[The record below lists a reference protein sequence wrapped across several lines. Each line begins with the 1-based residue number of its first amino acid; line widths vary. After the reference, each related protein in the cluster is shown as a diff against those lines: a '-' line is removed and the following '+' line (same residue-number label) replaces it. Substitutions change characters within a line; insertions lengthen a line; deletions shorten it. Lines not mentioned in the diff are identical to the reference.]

1 VKTKRLITAV
11 FAAALLTA
19 PAAFAAPDAST
30 KADAS
35 KPAAVAAPT
44 GGGTASGPA
53 SAAPASKTVTASPNQ
68 PTMADPST
76 AQPVAGNANQPTKEV
91 GVVKTGLKYLVEGLF
106 ALVLTLLSGL
116 VTVLMRK
123 FGLESQSK
131 RVNELL
137 EHAVN
142 FAKQK
147 AIGAMKAEGKLT
159 PNAEKMKTAIEYAQK
174 MARDFKLKDKGSAWW
189 EDRLESWIGKRKS
202 EREKEGTAKDS
213 DLNPQKQPEATGG
226 GVATD
231 PVPAPA

>member
-1 VKTKRLITAV
+1 MKRLVTAV
-11 FAAALLTA
+11 FAAALLA
-19 PAAFAAPDAST
+19 SPAAFAAPDASA
-30 KADAS
+30 KADA
-35 KPAAVAAPT
+35 KPAAAAAAPT
-44 GGGTASGPA
+44 GGGTAVGPTAGSGT
-53 SAAPASKTVTASPNQ
+53 TVTASPNQ
-68 PTMADPST
+68 PTTADPST
-76 AQPVAGNANQPTKEV
+76 AQPVAGNANQPAKEV

-123 FGLESQSK
+123 WGLESQAN

-137 EHAVN
+137 DHAVN

-159 PNAEKMKTAIEYAQK
+159 PNAEKMKMAIEFAQK
-174 MARDFKLKDKGSAWW
+174 MAKDYKLKDKGASWW
-189 EDRLESWIGKRKS
+189 EERLESWIGKRKS

-213 DLNPQKQPEATGG
+213 DTNPQKQPEATAG